1 MLEYLETLV
10 GFHPV
15 SNDQQAVLRLLE
27 YVGTHFKERG
37 FQTQILT
44 YNGIVNLYASPTGNK
59 HSKILLQS
67 HVDVVPGGQPFRI
80 EGDKAYGRGTWDML
94 FATASYMKLADVL
107 YEQDIDCDIAFM
119 LSGDEEEGGKNGVGE
134 FLKDG
139 YTADL
144 CILPDAGDYWGSLNV
159 SAKGFYSPVVTIQGQ
174 AHHGSRPWEGD
185 GAAIKLAHFLIEME
199 QLFDVSDQHNSTLTV
214 SMLNA
219 GHIHNQG
226 PSEASAT
233 LDIRYKDQAEFV
245 RILSGLEKLLAKYD
259 GAVTGLID
267 GAHYELN
274 PDVPLVR
281 TFIDMYERHLEQTV
295 VMTRAHGSS
304 DARFFTKHDIS
315 VVSFQPDGGGR
326 HGDNEWISIPHLDKF
341 YELLKSYVI
350 TVSSK

>member
-10 GFHPV
+10 AFHPV
-15 SNDQQAVLRLLE
+15 SNDQKSVLRLLE
-27 YVGTHFKERG
+27 YVGSHFKERG
-37 FQTQILT
+37 FQTQLLT
-44 YNGIVNLYASPTGNK
+44 YNGIVNLYASPNGSK

-80 EGDKAYGRGTWDML
+80 EGDRAYGRGTWDML
-94 FATASYMKLADVL
+94 FATAAYMKLADTL
-107 YEQDIDCDIAFM
+107 YEQDINCDIAFM
-119 LSGDEEEGGKNGVGE
+119 LSGDEEEGGRNGVGE

-139 YTADL
+139 YTTDL

-159 SAKGFYSPVVTIQGQ
+159 SAKGFYSPMVTIQGR

-199 QLFDVSDQHNSTLTV
+199 QLFDASDQHNSTLTV
-214 SMLNA
+214 SMLSA

-233 LDIRYKDQAEFV
+233 LDIRYKDQTEFA
-245 RILSGLEKLLAKYD
+245 RILGGFEELLNKYD
-259 GAVTGLID
+259 GTVTGLID
-267 GAHYELN
+267 GANYELN

-281 TFIDMYERHLEQTV
+281 SFIDMYEQHLGKPVT
-295 VMTRAHGSS
+295 MTKAHGST
-304 DARFFTKHDIS
+304 DARFLTQHDIS

-326 HGDNEWISIPHLDKF
+326 HGDDEWISIPDLEKF
-341 YELLKSYVI
+341 YLLLKDYVLA
-350 TVSSK
+350 TARV